1 MDKRLIVLTTLI
13 ITALAVVD
21 FPNGAI
27 SALLVAVITIPA
39 ILLIH
44 KFADDDKDILTNVFL
59 LAIMVRIGFGMFIH
73 LSGSQSF
80 FGGDAETY
88 NSLGQR
94 LVDLWFHNA
103 DPNDVWSRRAMST
116 SDSGWGMS
124 YLVGAIYTIT
134 GNSILIGQSFCAVV
148 GAATAPM
155 VYFCAQKIFNNR
167 RVSKVTAIS
176 IALFPSFIVWS
187 SQLMKDGL
195 IIFLLVVVMTMV
207 LQLQKKLSFPAVAI
221 LILSMFGIMSLR
233 FYIFY
238 MVAVAVA
245 GSFVVGLGSSGVSIF
260 RRIAVVILIGL
271 GLTYFGVLRDSYQI
285 ERYAN
290 LEMIQRSRQD
300 LATSAESGFAE
311 DVDVSTAQ
319 GALTTI
325 PIGFLYLMFAPFPWQ
340 ISNIRQAITLPEIL
354 VWWGLVPLIISGTWY
369 TIRHRLREAI
379 PVVIFTVTL
388 TLAYSIFQGNVGTA
402 YRQRTQI
409 QVFLF
414 MFAGVG
420 WALMQEKKE
429 NKQLMRQAAR
439 DRKVKQIREIRER
452 ELLGEDT
459 RVLKSK

>member
-1 MDKRLIVLTTLI
+1 MSVM
-13 ITALAVVD
+13 ALVS

-27 SALLVAVITIPA
+27 SV
-39 ILLIH
+39 LLIAVFSFLTIFLIR
-44 KFADDDKDILTNVFL
+44 KFAEDDKDILVNVFL
-59 LAIMVRIGFGMFIH
+59 MALIVRICFGLFIF

-103 DPNDVWSRRAMST
+103 DPADWWSRRAVST
-116 SDSGWGMS
+116 SDAGWGMS

-134 GNSILIGQSFCAVV
+134 GSSILIAQSFCAVI

-155 VYFCAQKIFNNR
+155 VYFCAQKVFNNR

-176 IALFPSFIVWS
+176 VALFPSFIVWS

-207 LQLQKKLSFPAVAI
+207 LQLQKKFSLLAVSI
-221 LILSMFGIMSLR
+221 LVLSMFGILSLR

-245 GSFVVGLGSSGVSIF
+245 GSFVVGLGQSGSSIF
-260 RRIAVVILIGL
+260 RRIAAVIFIGL
-271 GLTYFGVLRDSYQI
+271 GLTYFGVLRDTTQI

-290 LEMIQRSRQD
+290 LEMVQRSRQD
-300 LATSAESGFAE
+300 LASSESGFAE
-311 DVDVSTAQ
+311 EVDVSTTE

-325 PIGFLYLMFAPFPWQ
+325 PVGLIFLMLAPFPWQ
-340 ISNIRQAITLPEIL
+340 VTNFRQAITLPEIL
-354 VWWGLVPLIISGTWY
+354 LWWGIIPLVISGSWY

-379 PVVIFTVTL
+379 PIIIFTVTL
-388 TLAYSIFQGNVGTA
+388 TLVYSVFQGNVGTA

-429 NKQLMRQAAR
+429 NKQIIRQAAR
-439 DRKVKQIREIRER
+439 DRKIKQIREIRGDER
-452 ELLGEDT
+452 FEQPT
-459 RVLKSK
+459 QVLKSK

>member
-1 MDKRLIVLTTLI
+1 MVGLS
-13 ITALAVVD
+13 LAFID
-21 FPNGAI
+21 YPNGAI
-27 SALLVAVITIPA
+27 AGLMVTTLALISIFLIRQFGEEDKDLLTNLFLIGLLVRII
-39 ILLIH
+39 
-44 KFADDDKDILTNVFL
+44 FGVFVL
-59 LAIMVRIGFGMFIH
+59 KAGL
-73 LSGSQSF
+73 QSF

-94 LVDLWFHNA
+94 LVDLWFNNA
-103 DPNDVWSRRAMST
+103 DPSDWWSRRAAST
-116 SDSGWGMS
+116 TDAGWGMS
-124 YLVGAIYTIT
+124 YLVGAIYAVT
-134 GNSILIGQSFCAVV
+134 GSSILIAQSFCAVI

-155 VYFCAQKIFNNR
+155 VYFCAQKVFNNS

-207 LQLQKKLSFPAVAI
+207 LQLQKKFSILAVSI
-221 LILSMFGIMSLR
+221 LLFSMFGILSLR

-245 GSFVVGLGSSGVSIF
+245 GSFVVGLGQSGSSIF
-260 RRIAVVILIGL
+260 RRIAAVILIGL
-271 GLTYFGVLRDSYQI
+271 GLTYFGVLRDTSQI

-290 LEMIQRSRQD
+290 LEMVQRSRQD
-300 LATSAESGFAE
+300 LAGSAESGYGE
-311 DVDVSTAQ
+311 DIDVSTTE
-319 GALTTI
+319 GAITTI
-325 PIGFLYLMFAPFPWQ
+325 PVGFLYLMLAPFPWQ
-340 ISNIRQAITLPEIL
+340 VTNIRQAITLPEIL
-354 VWWGLVPLIISGTWY
+354 LWWGIIPLIISGSWY

-379 PVVIFTVTL
+379 PIIIFTVTL
-388 TLAYSIFQGNVGTA
+388 TLVYSVFQGNVGTA

-429 NKQLMRQAAR
+429 NKQLIRQAAR
-439 DRKVKQIREIRER
+439 DRKIKQMREISEN
-452 ELLGEDT
+452 EQFGQAT

>member
-1 MDKRLIVLTTLI
+1 MLVV
-13 ITALAVVD
+13 ALVS

-27 SALLVAVITIPA
+27 SV
-39 ILLIH
+39 LLIAVFSFLTIFLIRR
-44 KFADDDKDILTNVFL
+44 FAEDDKDILVNVFL
-59 LAIMVRIGFGMFIH
+59 MALVVRICFGLFIF
-73 LSGSQSF
+73 LSDSQSF

-103 DPNDVWSRRAMST
+103 DPSDWWSRRAAST
-116 SDSGWGMS
+116 SDAGWGMS
-124 YLVGAIYTIT
+124 YLVGTIYTIT
-134 GNSILIGQSFCAVV
+134 GSSILIAQSFCAVV

-155 VYFCAQKIFNNR
+155 VYFCAQKVFNNN

-207 LQLQKKLSFPAVAI
+207 LQLQKKFSLLAVSI
-221 LILSMFGIMSLR
+221 LIFSMFGILSLR

-245 GSFVVGLGSSGVSIF
+245 GSFVVGLGQSGSSIF
-260 RRIAVVILIGL
+260 RRLAAVILLGL
-271 GLTYFGVLRDSYQI
+271 GLTYFGVLRDTTQI

-290 LEMIQRSRQD
+290 LEMVQRSRQD
-300 LATSAESGFAE
+300 LAGSAESGFAE
-311 DVDVSTAQ
+311 DVDVSTTE
-319 GALTTI
+319 GAITTI
-325 PIGFLYLMFAPFPWQ
+325 PVGFLYLMLAPFPWQ
-340 ISNIRQAITLPEIL
+340 VTNIRQAITLPEIL
-354 VWWGLVPLIISGTWY
+354 LWWAIIPLIISGSWY

-379 PVVIFTVTL
+379 PIIIFTVTL
-388 TLAYSIFQGNVGTA
+388 TLVYSVFQGNVGTA

-420 WALMQEKKE
+420 WTLMQEKKE
-429 NKQLMRQAAR
+429 NKQLIRQAAR
-439 DRKVKQIREIRER
+439 DRKIK
-452 ELLGEDT
+452 
-459 RVLKSK
+459 